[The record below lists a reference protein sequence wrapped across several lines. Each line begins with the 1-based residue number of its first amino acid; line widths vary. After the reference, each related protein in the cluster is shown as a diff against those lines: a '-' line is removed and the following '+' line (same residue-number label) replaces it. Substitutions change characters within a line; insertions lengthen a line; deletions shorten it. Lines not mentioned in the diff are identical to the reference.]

1 MKVTSGAL
9 MLIGSSSFIINKMD
23 FDLRAV
29 LLLRKHGI

>member
-1 MKVTSGAL
+1 MKVTSEAL
-9 MLIGSSSFIINKMD
+9 MLIGSSSFIINKTD